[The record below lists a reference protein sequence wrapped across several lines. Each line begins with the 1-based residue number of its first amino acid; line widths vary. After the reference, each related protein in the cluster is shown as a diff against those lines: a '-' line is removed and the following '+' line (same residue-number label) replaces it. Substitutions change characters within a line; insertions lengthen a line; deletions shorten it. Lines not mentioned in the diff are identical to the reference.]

1 MGDIISFDGDS
12 DVGDLMLVTIC
23 DQKGQNGHQHLI
35 VLTNTFRLQHPSP
48 TSM

>member
-12 DVGDLMLVTIC
+12 DVGDLKLVTIC
-23 DQKGQNGHQHLI
+23 DQNGQNGHQHLI
-35 VLTNTFRLQHPSP
+35 VVTNTFRLQHPSL